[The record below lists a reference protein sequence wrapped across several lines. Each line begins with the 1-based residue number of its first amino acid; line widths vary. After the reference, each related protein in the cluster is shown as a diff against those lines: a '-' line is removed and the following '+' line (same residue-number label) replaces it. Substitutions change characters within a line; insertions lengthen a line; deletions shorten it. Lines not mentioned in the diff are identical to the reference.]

1 MIDIKALLELHDIP
15 EHVARGIT
23 PFMWLKQLK
32 KDEILVQPGDI
43 CQKGYLV
50 VKGGLILSYLN
61 QNDNEEKV
69 VNFFLPS
76 VQPFCTVW
84 DSYFNGNKSQG
95 KLFSITNTTVLCV
108 NKSDLENKITTDPE
122 ILNYYLYK
130 LNETLILE
138 NTLRIKLITSTSEQ
152 FYKYL
157 LLDHPNIIK
166 EVPTK
171 YIAQFMGISRE
182 WLSKIKSVKGIP

>member
-23 PFMWLKQLK
+23 PFLRLKQFK
-32 KDEILVQPGDI
+32 KDEILVHPGDI
-43 CQKGYLV
+43 CKTGYLI
-50 VKGGLILSYLN
+50 VKGGLILSYIN

-76 VQPFCTVW
+76 VQAYCTVW
-84 DSYFNGNKSQG
+84 DSYFTGNKSQG

-108 NKSDLENKITTDPE
+108 NKSDLENKVTTDPE
-122 ILNYYLYK
+122 ILNYYLHK

-138 NTLRIKLITSTSEQ
+138 NNLRIKLITSTSEQ
-152 FYKYL
+152 FYQFLMTEYP
-157 LLDHPNIIK
+157 DIIQNIPN
-166 EVPTK
+166 K

-182 WLSKIKSVKGIP
+182 WLSKIKSLKDN